1 MAGYGFS
8 KTFTDKK
15 NKVYQAKVDALNKA
29 KVFDRPINTATDT
42 VFFSGTHHSHTQKV
56 VDYTGNARDRF
67 PIKQVGTIVER
78 NGQTIPVSQ
87 LVSVVSKS
95 KKK

>member
-29 KVFDRPINTATDT
+29 KVFDKPINTETDT
-42 VFFSGTHHSHTQKV
+42 VFFSGGHRLHTQKV
-56 VDYTGNARDRF
+56 ENYTGNPRDRF

-78 NGQTIPVSQ
+78 NGQSIPVSQ